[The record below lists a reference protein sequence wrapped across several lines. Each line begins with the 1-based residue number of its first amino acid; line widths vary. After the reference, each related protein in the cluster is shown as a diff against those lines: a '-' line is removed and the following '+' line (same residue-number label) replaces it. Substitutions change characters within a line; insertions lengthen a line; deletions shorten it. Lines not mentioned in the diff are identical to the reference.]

1 MRYPRPANAV
11 TRAIARGALLLAAL
25 SFCAASQAQLRIGIS
40 GPLEGKNAGSMLEI
54 VKGAEIYFD
63 QVNRAGGIN
72 GQKVQLLARNDDFQ
86 VDKTVAVVRKL
97 IEEDQVLGLML
108 VRGTPHNEA
117 ILPLIAKHRVP
128 LIAPSTGAMVF
139 HQPVNPYVFNV
150 RTAYQ
155 TEARRLVE
163 LLKTTQ
169 MRRIAVL
176 YVADGFGK
184 DVLAGLNQG
193 FLDAQMQPIAVVP
206 FDRDAATKD
215 NTDFVVGAVPALIK
229 GDPEVIIVVG
239 AGLAVKNATLAI
251 RAAGSHANI
260 ATMSNNASGAFV
272 ALMGKHARGT
282 IVTQVFPDPK
292 NYTDGLVAEAQVA
305 SRASKVTLTTGMM
318 EGFAAA
324 KVTAAALKAAGR
336 NPTRAGLLRSLETLN
351 RVEIGSSLVGYSERD
366 HTGLTA
372 TDLTMITRDG
382 SFLR

>member
-1 MRYPRPANAV
+1 MR
-11 TRAIARGALLLAAL
+11 ALLLFI
-25 SFCAASQAQLRIGIS
+25 FCLPLAVHAQLKIGIS

-54 VKGAEIYFD
+54 VRGAELYFD
-63 QVNRAGGIN
+63 QVNRTGGIH

-97 IEEDQVLGLML
+97 VEEDQVLTLLL

-117 ILPLIAKHRVP
+117 ILPLLAKHRVP

-193 FLDAQMQPIAVVP
+193 FIDAQLQPVALVP
-206 FDRDAATKD
+206 FDRDAATRD
-215 NTDFVVGAVPALIK
+215 STDFVAASIPQLLK
-229 GDPEVIIVVG
+229 HDPEVIIVVG
-239 AGLAVKNATLAI
+239 AGLAVKNATLAL

-272 ALMGKHARGT
+272 TLMGKHARGT

-292 NYTDGLVAEAQVA
+292 NYTDALVAEAQVA

-324 KVTAAALKAAGR
+324 KVTAAALRAAGR
-336 NPTRAGLLRSLETLN
+336 SPTRASLLRALESLN
-351 RVEIGSSLVGYSERD
+351 RVDLGSSQVAYSERD

>member
-1 MRYPRPANAV
+1 MCQRRFSGVIPRALA
-11 TRAIARGALLLAAL
+11 RASFLLLAAL
-25 SFCAASQAQLRIGIS
+25 PLAAAAQLKIGLS

-54 VKGAEIYFD
+54 VKGAEIYFN
-63 QVNRAGGIN
+63 QVNEAGGIY
-72 GQKVQLLARNDDFQ
+72 GQKVQLLARHDDFK
-86 VDKTVAVVRKL
+86 VEKTVAAVRKL
-97 IEEDQVLGLML
+97 IEEDQVLALML

-117 ILPLIAKHRVP
+117 ILPLLAKNRVA
-128 LIAPSTGAMVF
+128 LIAPSTGAMIF

-176 YVADGFGK
+176 YVSDGFGK
-184 DVLAGLNQG
+184 DVLVGLNQG
-193 FLDAQMQPIAVVP
+193 FIDVQLQPIAVVP
-206 FDRDAATKD
+206 FDRDAATRD
-215 NTDFVVGAVPALIK
+215 NTDFVAASMPKLIK
-229 GDPEVIIVVG
+229 ADPEVIIVVG

-272 ALMGKHARGT
+272 ALMGGNARGT

-292 NYTDGLVAEAQVA
+292 NYINPLVAEAQVA
-305 SRASKVTLTTGMM
+305 ARASKVTLTSGMM

-324 KVTAAALKAAGR
+324 KVTTAALKAAGR
-336 NPTRAGLLRSLETLN
+336 APSRASLLRSLETLS
-351 RVEIGSSLVGYSERD
+351 RVDIGSSQVTYSERD

-372 TDLTMITRDG
+372 TDLSMITRDG